1 MKDDCESCSPHPQHE
16 YGQAQILLGLL
27 RRPVNV
33 FLYLGTGPGSLLAE
47 TWSKE
52 LTPPSYNRVSFG
64 QGLGRAYTQCVQV
77 DPLLASKTT
86 GVDDALYFHYEQ
98 RTQVG
103 VPRKNLSTEQRKNP
117 ALGLIRHWLRPVNN
131 YKIIT
136 IQSQHLDTI
145 KREWETNN
153 KSHQVT
159 IKGKVGWEW
168 NNV

>member
-1 MKDDCESCSPHPQHE
+1 
-16 YGQAQILLGLL
+16 
-27 RRPVNV
+27 
-33 FLYLGTGPGSLLAE
+33 
-47 TWSKE
+47 

-64 QGLGRAYTQCVQV
+64 QVLGRAYTQCVQV

-131 YKIIT
+131 YKIII
-136 IQSQHLDTI
+136 IQSQHWTQLKESEKQITNLTKLQLKGKWDENEI
-145 KREWETNN
+145 MFRRNN
-153 KSHQVT
+153 KEFCW
-159 IKGKVGWEW
+159 IL
-168 NNV
+168 